1 MLETVI
7 LVNLALCFLFG
18 TILFNRKYDL
28 GVIYGRESKSFVIVI
43 LVLFAFTLNMMPLV
57 SAADSDGDGVED
69 DDDDCPDT
77 VEQDGWSIADADGC
91 IDDSDNDGVKNDA
104 DACPFDPNDECL
116 GTQEE
121 ENFPED
127 VPGCVHES
135 AENYNSDATED
146 DGSCTYE
153 ADSPGLGLL
162 LSILSCIIVTFRR
175 KL

>member
-18 TILFNRKYDL
+18 TVLLNRKYDL

-69 DDDDCPDT
+69 DDDVCPD
-77 VEQDGWSIADADGC
+77 ENASGHDADADGC

-146 DGSCTYE
+146 DGSCKYE
-153 ADSPGLGLL
+153 SDSPGFGFVLAALGCL
-162 LSILSCIIVTFRR
+162 IITFRR

>member
-18 TILFNRKYDL
+18 TVLLNRKYDL

-69 DDDDCPDT
+69 D
-77 VEQDGWSIADADGC
+77 
-91 IDDSDNDGVKNDA
+91 